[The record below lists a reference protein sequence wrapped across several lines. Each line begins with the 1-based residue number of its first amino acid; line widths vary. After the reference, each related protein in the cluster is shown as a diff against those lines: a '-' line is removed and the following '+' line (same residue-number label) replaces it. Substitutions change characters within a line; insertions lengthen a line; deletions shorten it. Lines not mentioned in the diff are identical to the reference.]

1 MDAKAILWLY
11 DDCLNSNIYVSTY
24 SWSVISTTIK
34 LKTKRPGFYRYKFK
48 ASLNVIPDQV
58 GANDDTF
65 LYVVADTLAEDIEG
79 IKQAK
84 KGLIKINARQLDMK
98 IANDQLSIWYEIE
111 YEC

>member
-34 LKTKRPGFYRYKFK
+34 LKTKRPGFFRYKFK
-48 ASLNVIPDQV
+48 ASLNVIPEHIDAKDEMYLTV
-58 GANDDTF
+58 
-65 LYVVADTLAEDIEG
+65 LADTIADDIEG
-79 IKQAK
+79 AKQAK
-84 KGLIKINARQLDMK
+84 KGLITINARQIDMT
-98 IANDQLSIWYEIE
+98 ISNDQLFIKYEIE